1 MYKLQQQK
9 VYTVGPSSR
18 SPSSTYAAK
27 MMLISF
33 ANGYCAFLLKP
44 FLLLSSPPN
53 VAAAVAL
60 MEIFFLSKNIQK
72 TLFWW
77 VLNI

>member
-1 MYKLQQQK
+1 
-9 VYTVGPSSR
+9 
-18 SPSSTYAAK
+18 
-27 MMLISF
+27 MLISF

>member
-1 MYKLQQQK
+1 MNKLQQQK

-18 SPSSTYAAK
+18 SPSSAYAAK

-60 MEIFFLSKNIQK
+60 MEFFSYQKIFKKLCFGG
-72 TLFWW
+72 F
-77 VLNI
+77 